1 MGIQEVAKRAKVS
14 TATVSRT
21 LNKPETV
28 DPQTAKRVWKAVKEL
43 QYLPNTTARSLV
55 SGSTRILGL
64 IVSDITNP
72 FFPEVVKGL
81 EDVAIREGYEILI
94 SSTNYD
100 LARMAVC
107 VRRMLERKVDG
118 VAIMTSEL
126 EKHLIDELD
135 RRNVPMV
142 FMDVGPVT
150 TNISNVRIDYGQG
163 INEAVQHLLALGH
176 RRIGFLSGPLELKS
190 ARIRRTAFLRGLA
203 RFGVVEEERLV
214 EAGNHKIDGGLQAMM
229 RLLALP
235 EPPTAVLASNDLTA
249 FGAMRAVRLAGLRV
263 PEDVSIIGFDDIQ
276 LAEFTEP
283 PLTTVRLPRSL
294 LAEKAFEALA
304 THINAKKADTPAH
317 GVEYVVGTELV
328 VRGSTS
334 VVRERR

>member
-1 MGIQEVAKRAKVS
+1 MGIHEVAKRAKVS

-28 DPQTAKRVWKAVKEL
+28 DPETAKRVWKAVKEL

-72 FFPEVVKGL
+72 FFPEVVMGL

-135 RRNVPMV
+135 RRNVP
-142 FMDVGPVT
+142 PT
-150 TNISNVRIDYGQG
+150 
-163 INEAVQHLLALGH
+163 LA
-176 RRIGFLSGPLELKS
+176 
-190 ARIRRTAFLRGLA
+190 
-203 RFGVVEEERLV
+203 
-214 EAGNHKIDGGLQAMM
+214 M
-229 RLLALP
+229 
-235 EPPTAVLASNDLTA
+235 
-249 FGAMRAVRLAGLRV
+249 
-263 PEDVSIIGFDDIQ
+263 
-276 LAEFTEP
+276 
-283 PLTTVRLPRSL
+283 
-294 LAEKAFEALA
+294 
-304 THINAKKADTPAH
+304 
-317 GVEYVVGTELV
+317 
-328 VRGSTS
+328 
-334 VVRERR
+334 